1 MSLLMYK
8 NLFIITCLICTAAY
22 AERVLYFTTTIRDIS
37 PVKTF
42 TQFNKTI
49 KVRVPD
55 DGLTGDDLIAEFL
68 QAAIA
73 DVKVPRN
80 AKVEKLTQDGASINP
95 ETHYSADDIA
105 QGAFTLSVS
114 VEPASV
120 AVASTPLKAGDAT
133 SKQVLVTVKEQR
145 KPVMLPLKIESQVS
159 GSRIIQDAIEKT
171 DKTILGKKYDVYYFT
186 TENFKYP
193 VDPSKSYNTS
203 DINRLEIHIK
213 S

>member
-1 MSLLMYK
+1 MHK

-22 AERVLYFTTTIRDIS
+22 AEQVFHFSTTIRDVS

-42 TQFNKTI
+42 TQFSKSI
-49 KVRVPD
+49 MIRVPD
-55 DGLTGDDLIAEFL
+55 DGITGSELSDEFL

-73 DVKVPRN
+73 DAKIPKN
-80 AKVEKLTQDGASINP
+80 AKVAKLTQAGSSINP

-105 QGAFTLSVS
+105 QGGAFTLSIS
-114 VEPASV
+114 ADSASG
-120 AVASTPLKAGDAT
+120 AVASISHGAEQPTNT
-133 SKQVLVTVKEQR
+133 RQVPVTVKEQR
-145 KPVMLPLKIESQVS
+145 KPVMLPLKIESQLS

-186 TENFKYP
+186 SENFKYP
-193 VDPSKSYNTS
+193 VEHSKFYNTA